1 MQLLLSLIT
10 FSFGF
15 ERKNLGPCSLPITRP
30 PPPPLHLVSYL
41 PRLLGIVS
49 ILSLNS
55 YRVFLIILT
64 VIDNYAIIVI
74 IDYF

>member
-10 FSFGF
+10 FSYGF
-15 ERKNLGPCSLPITRP
+15 ERKSFGPCSLPIT
-30 PPPPLHLVSYL
+30 PPPLHLISYL

>member
-1 MQLLLSLIT
+1 MVLREKVSDRVPYPLLA
-10 FSFGF
+10 
-15 ERKNLGPCSLPITRP
+15 
-30 PPPPLHLVSYL
+30 PPLHLVSYL
-41 PRLLGIVS
+41 PRLLGIVP

-55 YRVFLIILT
+55 YRVFVIILT

>member
-10 FSFGF
+10 FSYGF
-15 ERKNLGPCSLPITRP
+15 ERTSFGPCSLPITR
-30 PPPPLHLVSYL
+30 PPPLHLVSYL

-55 YRVFLIILT
+55 YRVFVIILT
-64 VIDNYAIIVI
+64 VNDNYAIIVI

>member
-1 MQLLLSLIT
+1 MVLREKVSDRVPYPLL
-10 FSFGF
+10 
-15 ERKNLGPCSLPITRP
+15 
-30 PPPPLHLVSYL
+30 PPLYLVSYL

>member
-1 MQLLLSLIT
+1 MVLREKLSDRVPYPLLA
-10 FSFGF
+10 
-15 ERKNLGPCSLPITRP
+15 
-30 PPPPLHLVSYL
+30 PPPLHLVSYL
-41 PRLLGIVS
+41 PKLLGIVS

-55 YRVFLIILT
+55 YRVFVIILT

>member
-1 MQLLLSLIT
+1 MVLREKVSD
-10 FSFGF
+10 
-15 ERKNLGPCSLPITRP
+15 RVPLPITR